1 MREYKF
7 RAWDKENESMIY
19 PKGILFDGRVVNF
32 GCGVLEAFEGYEI
45 MQYTGLKDKNGKEI
59 YEGDKLEATLAEGVK
74 GFYDFVEGS
83 DAGVGFVW
91 QGQSYSMSQIFGMNT
106 WTPPRPSSSNPR
118 AESISA
124 DISNI
129 IESGTIYNLLM
140 TTRDT
145 NRPPE
150 DNTGFVRAVLEVVGY
165 QH

>member
-1 MREYKF
+1 DF
-7 RAWDKENESMIY
+7 TIVSAILTIY
-19 PKGILFDGRVVNF
+19 ALPTRYETTSSPNP
-32 GCGVLEAFEGYEI
+32 GVYWTNVR
-45 MQYTGLKDKNGKEI
+45 Q
-59 YEGDKLEATLAEGVK
+59 LEATLAEGVK